1 MTHRA
6 LFVDD
11 QEVILFAM
19 REYFTSLGYEVECAG
34 ELGEAVGLV
43 RERDY
48 SVVIADLQLT
58 GSGCTE
64 GLDLVRAV
72 REKSRATRV
81 IMLTAYGSPEVEAE
95 AKQCGVDVFLHK
107 PQPLAE
113 IARLA
118 KLLLEGVPS
127 VS

>member
-11 QEVILFAM
+11 QDVILFAM
-19 REYFTSLGYEVECAG
+19 REYFSSLGYEVDCAG
-34 ELGEAVGLV
+34 ELGQAVGLV
-43 RERDY
+43 GERDY
-48 SVVIADLQLT
+48 ALVIADLQLT
-58 GSGCTE
+58 GSRCTE
-64 GLDLVRAV
+64 GLDLVKAV

-118 KLLLEGVPS
+118 GRLLEGLPC